1 MRYNKWTGLTQQS
14 RSGELDYPPKD
25 GVISCGNETP
35 RPKSYFW
42 ESYDMSPTYDESV
55 FFELPEKSVDSYVK
69 RPPDDN
75 QSFKKIRESGIIKM
89 TDYSRGKT
97 EKEYYLTGNLP
108 YAGGA
113 RLTYAGRSCRQQN
126 GDILYNSINPV
137 WLYST
142 CSRRY
147 SLADPYITGLPHYE
161 ASDVDLGLES
171 RISSVKSEVVADTLA
186 TVDLLTELAEAR
198 KSIQLVLTAVRA
210 VKRPLQT
217 FERMKKEILA
227 AKKAGNIQAYKRR
240 QAAYANAWMQGRYGI
255 MPLIYSVQDA
265 VELYEDAKLKY
276 MTKRAGDGFTKTGST
291 KPLFVNDDTGNFL
304 YDTYDY
310 TYSIRGTG
318 KVAYDLPALRV
329 ADQTGFNF
337 ATTAWELFPA
347 SFVAD
352 WFANIGEWAAAQTS
366 TMVDLSSQ
374 RKFCYSVKTES
385 TIVTSLSIAQKLE
398 ASKTIDTGYPGLDGT
413 WPLEVNN
420 GRIDQDLRRVI
431 VEDYERIVFSPT
443 DVELHWNPDL
453 TDWRKWV
460 DLMSIS
466 LNSGSR
472 ALRNLRL

>member
-1 MRYNKWTGLTQQS
+1 
-14 RSGELDYPPKD
+14 
-25 GVISCGNETP
+25 
-35 RPKSYFW
+35 
-42 ESYDMSPTYDESV
+42 
-55 FFELPEKSVDSYVK
+55 
-69 RPPDDN
+69 
-75 QSFKKIRESGIIKM
+75 
-89 TDYSRGKT
+89 
-97 EKEYYLTGNLP
+97 
-108 YAGGA
+108 
-113 RLTYAGRSCRQQN
+113 
-126 GDILYNSINPV
+126 
-137 WLYST
+137 
-142 CSRRY
+142 
-147 SLADPYITGLPHYE
+147 
-161 ASDVDLGLES
+161 
-171 RISSVKSEVVADTLA
+171 
-186 TVDLLTELAEAR
+186 
-198 KSIQLVLTAVRA
+198 
-210 VKRPLQT
+210 
-217 FERMKKEILA
+217 
-227 AKKAGNIQAYKRR
+227 
-240 QAAYANAWMQGRYGI
+240 
-255 MPLIYSVQDA
+255 
-265 VELYEDAKLKY
+265 